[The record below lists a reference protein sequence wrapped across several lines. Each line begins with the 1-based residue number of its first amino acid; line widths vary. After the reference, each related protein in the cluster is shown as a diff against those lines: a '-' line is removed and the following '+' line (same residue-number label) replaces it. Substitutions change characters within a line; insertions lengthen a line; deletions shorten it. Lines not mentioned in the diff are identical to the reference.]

1 MNPTQDSEKV
11 VDGRKECGIRRP
23 VPKYQHYIDHFEELY
38 RQSPLAKVIDQNAS
52 SVPSKRNADSSFSGS
67 APGSFKVPLTSPVY
81 KIKKPVPVSVGAFV
95 MSPVA
100 QLVQQMQSTAGVS
113 QCKKRHE
120 TASPIEKR
128 LSSDSD
134 RIQVGEQHDL
144 EKSGLPQPECFQEVE
159 SPAELEAGVPSPG
172 ADDEEENVSLHESE
186 NNEKRTE
193 QMGEEDDT
201 EMKGLDSCDKQV
213 IEAKSISNPG
223 ERRKSQR
230 IKDKTDKSSSD
241 VEHSN
246 SGSCDD
252 VVRKGKKSVTDL
264 DQWIIKWIGSG
275 FKHIAVEGHR
285 LEDPEGSFWHSTAI
299 VKRVSP
305 CLVETSSGSQY
316 RLHGNFNKL
325 LALDQGFS
333 KKLVHRFRK
342 GFPGHWKACLKQ
354 EALEQSGGKA
364 EGGVSECR
372 DAETAKTSRTCDTSL
387 SRPPKQS
394 TVKKDKKSAVTKAA
408 SSVQETTPV
417 SRKKEASVV
426 TPSCVSVEKVR
437 TTKSGRKVLP
447 PLQYWR
453 GQRQRT
459 LLYMDGAAE
468 LLEGSVDYTPV
479 SATSL
484 SVTGSIDISQRSRR
498 RCIQKETPTGR
509 VQAVKSTT
517 SKRKGIIM
525 ESKNSQSERIQK
537 KTIVSKNKRNL
548 DTSKTKEDDKDCS
561 HEAKSEK
568 DSLQSSRRM
577 SSESSN
583 HQRSLSNPRLASL
596 TAASDTVSPGSRVNG
611 DHATTR
617 HNQPYDLY
625 GEVMG
630 VLKENKQQ
638 RLSNQSRRWSQGNLS
653 SSSAAERSQ
662 GEENFNISDDEDFA
676 KEESAFASE
685 GEGKNTSFS
694 RKDSSAASSKSKAS
708 SKNRRRTSSRT
719 NERVLLG
726 SNMLPS
732 VVLEKWEDNDTNTK
746 GKSKSSAQSQK
757 QDKVKKQAKS
767 KKTKQAPPESRR
779 SQRIHETNGNWMPDE
794 LQRLHSALNTI
805 QPSSSQFWHRVAAT
819 VGTRTE
825 WECQQQHQAKLEET
839 TRKSNQSKNTKEPTK
854 DKEAKDQRAKEPVAL
869 TAAKGTMKRKRQLR
883 ELIQQ
888 HNQASEEDLFDST
901 PFKKQRKKMKPLLN
915 LDLGEEKLDDDDDG
929 TMSKTPGSARLK
941 TPSTRFH
948 NLLAPLSGKKTPHS
962 FAISPGLL
970 SSVETK
976 HIDQYIFGM
985 QKKRASRRM
994 KKVPATIPE
1003 IRSPVKA
1010 KSRKF
1015 RSEMIMPTTPTISEA
1030 LQVDPVQDVDSEE
1043 EEADYYWSDEEE
1055 SHSGQKHKKD

>member
-113 QCKKRHE
+113 QCKKRHG
-120 TASPIEKR
+120 TASPIGKR

-144 EKSGLPQPECFQEVE
+144 EKSDLPQPECFQEVE

-172 ADDEEENVSLHESE
+172 ADDEEENVSLHEGE
-186 NNEKRTE
+186 NDEEGTE
-193 QMGEEDDT
+193 QMGEEEEDDT
-201 EMKGLDSCDKQV
+201 DMKGL
-213 IEAKSISNPG
+213 G

-246 SGSCDD
+246 SGSCED

-354 EALEQSGGKA
+354 EALEQSGGKKCLY
-364 EGGVSECR
+364 SETR
-372 DAETAKTSRTCDTSL
+372 LAETAKNCRRTKVRLCIYL
-387 SRPPKQS
+387 F
-394 TVKKDKKSAVTKAA
+394 
-408 SSVQETTPV
+408 SSNP
-417 SRKKEASVV
+417 ASVV
-426 TPSCVSVEKVR
+426 TPSYVSVEKVR

-509 VQAVKSTT
+509 VQAVKSTI
-517 SKRKGIIM
+517 SKRKGIIKET
-525 ESKNSQSERIQK
+525 ESKKSQSKMIQK
-537 KTIVSKNKRNL
+537 KTIVSRNERNW
-548 DTSKTKEDDKDCS
+548 DTSKTKEDGEDCS

-568 DSLQSSRRM
+568 DSLQGSRRR
-577 SSESSN
+577 SSESTN
-583 HQRSLSNPRLASL
+583 HQRSLSNPRSASL

-638 RLSNQSRRWSQGNLS
+638 RLSNQSRRRSQGNLS
-653 SSSAAERSQ
+653 SSSAAEHSQ
-662 GEENFNISDDEDFA
+662 GEESFNISDDEDFA

-685 GEGKNTSFS
+685 GEGKNASFS

-732 VVLEKWEDNDTNTK
+732 VVLEKWENNDTNTK

-767 KKTKQAPPESRR
+767 KGMKQAPPVSRR

-794 LQRLHSALNTI
+794 LQRLHSALNMI

-819 VGTRTE
+819 VGTKTE

-929 TMSKTPGSARLK
+929 MMSKTPGSARLK

-1043 EEADYYWSDEEE
+1043 EDADYYWSDEEE
-1055 SHSGQKHKKD
+1055 SHSGQKQKKD